1 MELLSTFL
9 DMGGYGGFVWA
20 AYGIAAFILVGL
32 AAQSV
37 VTLKRTEMMLKQVR
51 AVRREARDE

>member
-51 AVRREARDE
+51 AVRREASDE

>member
-9 DMGGYGGFVWA
+9 DMGGYGGFVWS

-51 AVRREARDE
+51 AVRREASDE

>member
-9 DMGGYGGFVWA
+9 NMGGYGGFVWS

-37 VTLKRTEMMLKQVR
+37 VTLKRTELMLQQVR
-51 AVRREARDE
+51 AIRREASDE

>member
-9 DMGGYGGFVWA
+9 NMGGYGGFVWS

-37 VTLKRTEMMLKQVR
+37 VMLKRTEMMLQKVR
-51 AVRREARDE
+51 AIRREANDE

>member
-9 DMGGYGGFVWA
+9 DMGGYAGFVWS

-37 VTLKRTEMMLKQVR
+37 ATLKRTEMMLQQVR
-51 AVRREARDE
+51 AIRREASDE